1 MGRPPCCDKSNVKR
15 GLWTAE
21 EDAKILAYVSR
32 HGTGNW
38 TSVPKK
44 AGLKRCAKSC
54 RLRWTNYLRPD
65 LKHER
70 FTSEEEELIVK
81 LHETIGSRW
90 SLIAAQLP
98 GRTDNDVKNYWNTK
112 LKKKLSQMGIDHVT
126 HKPFSQII
134 ADYATIGLTKP
145 TANDLITMHPHNP
158 PKYNATAAFP
168 TSQSL
173 GDPSMAAGMQSTHIL
188 QRPPP
193 QAGHL
198 PDQYPWNLLHQLQ
211 AMKLCGQASD
221 YGPTQITSN
230 DIPTNSYTDMASTS
244 AHLLQSHNPQLEDA
258 SSSNWTEFL
267 VHDDD
272 QIPLPSDLQA
282 FSSIGQP
289 KQCTESGYDQQLDC
303 LFGTGDLD
311 LTKCDFGERSDFMGN
326 HIFPFMEFPC
336 DGIQE
341 NSSHGST
348 DSVANGFLGNP
359 SIDRLPADGG
369 SALIWDLPEFLDD
382 PIKDCSIE
390 EVPRHENLAV

>member
-38 TSVPKK
+38 TSVPKR

-145 TANDLITMHPHNP
+145 PANDLTTIHPQNP
-158 PKYNATAAFP
+158 PMNKASATFP
-168 TSQSL
+168 TSQGL
-173 GDPSMAAGMQSTHIL
+173 GDPFMTAGLQSTQNF
-188 QRPPP
+188 QRTP
-193 QAGHL
+193 QDGHL
-198 PDQYPWNLLHQLQ
+198 PDQYPWDLLHQLQ
-211 AMKLCGQASD
+211 AMKLFAQAPDCDS
-221 YGPTQITSN
+221 TQITAH
-230 DIPTNSYTDMASTS
+230 DIPTSSCTAMASTS
-244 AHLLQSHNPQLEDA
+244 AHLSQSHVPQLDDA

-267 VHDDD
+267 VQDDDD
-272 QIPLPSDLQA
+272 QLPLPSVLQE
-282 FSSIGQP
+282 FSSIDQQA
-289 KQCTESGYDQQLDC
+289 QCMDTGYDQQLDC
-303 LFGTGDLD
+303 LFGSNDLN
-311 LTKCDFGERSDFMGN
+311 LTKCDFGERDDCLDSQV
-326 HIFPFMEFPC
+326 FPFMEFPC
-336 DGIQE
+336 NGIQE

-348 DSVANGFLGNP
+348 DSVANCFLGNLLM
-359 SIDRLPADGG
+359 DGLPDDG
-369 SALIWDLPEFLDD
+369 STLIWDLPEFLDN
-382 PIKDCSIE
+382 PMKDLFN
-390 EVPRHENLAV
+390 RGGA